1 MSASTTND
9 PHATV
14 FDVTDLG
21 LEAAP
26 PAPVPSSRAQ
36 RVVFWIGSVGLL
48 SAAAID
54 GIAVLGRHIGFT
66 FLGSIE
72 LVQVAVVLIASS
84 AMIGATIVGAHAAVH
99 IVTER
104 LSAGGAR
111 TARQVADA
119 LSALTFLLFAI
130 GSAWV
135 AADLWNGHERT
146 ELLLLPLRWF
156 RLLWI
161 IATLIIT
168 VLFARAAIKRA
179 AA

>member
-1 MSASTTND
+1 MTD

-14 FDVTDLG
+14 FDVADLG
-21 LEAAP
+21 PDAAP
-26 PAPVPSSRAQ
+26 PAPLPASRAQ
-36 RVVFWIGSVGLL
+36 RIVFWIGSVGLL

-104 LSAGGAR
+104 LSPGGAR
-111 TARQVADA
+111 TAQRIADA

-135 AADLWNGHERT
+135 ASDLWNGHERT

-161 IATLIIT
+161 VATLIIT
-168 VLFARAAIKRA
+168 VLFARAAIKRTA
-179 AA
+179 A